1 MIDQS
6 CIDPRQT
13 SRTISMIL
21 KSRGVRVTYGLF
33 MIVQS
38 WIDSAP
44 MLSESSRTI
53 GIFDIIIGFDIESIR
68 TTKKTE

>member
-38 WIDSAP
+38 LIDSAP